1 MSIIRNVDDT
11 GYLFISVKKT
21 NKKNP
26 QKQPVLQQQ
35 LEQHYSSTLDLLNI
49 IRIIK

>member
-21 NKKNP
+21 KTKT
-26 QKQPVLQQQ
+26 KQPMLQQQ
-35 LEQHYSSTLDLLNI
+35 FKNLD
-49 IRIIK
+49 KQKKVVGMYKFAK

>member
-11 GYLFISVKKT
+11 GYLFISVKKNT
-21 NKKNP
+21 KNTK
-26 QKQPVLQQQ
+26 KQPVLQQQ
-35 LEQHYSSTLDLLNI
+35 LEQYYSSTLDLLNI